1 MAQDPGL
8 PPTREIAVPSED
20 VAIDWSSCFDVT
32 RPVEVDVGCGKG
44 RFLLARARRFPERQF
59 LGIERQDARVARI
72 DVTARRENL
81 ANIRLLKADA
91 MKALTAYLP
100 PASVDAVYFFFP
112 DPWPKRKHHKNRLF
126 TPAFLEATL
135 RLLKPYG
142 LLHVATD
149 RPDYGARMVALL
161 GGDPRLR
168 PIDTFE
174 RTPDEYTDFELLFRA
189 QNLPIHA
196 ASYQRLSPGG

>member
-8 PPTREIAVPSED
+8 PPTREIAAPSED
-20 VAIDWSSCFDVT
+20 ALIDWVSCFDVT

-44 RFLLARARRFPERQF
+44 RFLLARARRFSEKQF
-59 LGIERQDARVARI
+59 LGVERQDARVARI
-72 DVTARRENL
+72 DVTARREGL

-91 MKALTAYLP
+91 MKALTVYLP

-126 TPAFLEATL
+126 TPAFLEAVL
-135 RLLKPYG
+135 CILKPYG

-149 RPDYGARMVALL
+149 RPDYGERMVKLL
-161 GGDPRLR
+161 GGDSRLR
-168 PIDTFE
+168 QIETFE
-174 RTPDEYTDFELLFRA
+174 RTPEEYTDFELLFRA
-189 QNLPIHA
+189 QGLPVHA
-196 ASYQRLSPGG
+196 ASYQKK